1 MSELSELGALM
12 ASNIVAITGYIA
24 LFLKQRETEKKITN
38 DHPLHLRDDLDS
50 KHEKVVDE
58 IESFRKEL
66 NHKLDVIERR
76 EITLLE
82 RIGAFEVNAD
92 REHSNLWNVVNKIRE
107 RTTRH
112 GNG

>member
-82 RIGAFEVNAD
+82 RVGAVEVNAD

-107 RTTRH
+107 RMTQH

>member
-1 MSELSELGALM
+1 MSELSELGAVI

-24 LFLKQRETEKKITN
+24 LFLKQRETERKITN

-82 RIGAFEVNAD
+82 RVGAVEVNAD
-92 REHSNLWNVVNKIRE
+92 REYSNIWNVVNKIRE
-107 RTTRH
+107 RVNR
-112 GNG
+112 NGW

>member
-1 MSELSELGALM
+1 MSELSELGAVM

-66 NHKLDVIERR
+66 THKLDVIERR

-82 RIGAFEVNAD
+82 RIGAVEVNAD
-92 REHSNLWNVVNKIRE
+92 REHSNIWSVLNKVRE
-107 RTTRH
+107 RMNPH

>member
-1 MSELSELGALM
+1 MSELSELGAVI

-38 DHPLHLRDDLDS
+38 DHPLHLRVDLDS

-66 NHKLDVIERR
+66 THKLDVIERR

-82 RIGAFEVNAD
+82 RIGAVEVNAD
-92 REHSNLWNVVNKIRE
+92 REHSNIWSVLNKVRE
-107 RTTRH
+107 RMNPH
-112 GNG
+112 GKG

>member
-1 MSELSELGALM
+1 MSELTELGAVI

-38 DHPLHLRDDLDS
+38 DHPLHLLDDLDS
-50 KHEKVVDE
+50 KHETVVDE

-92 REHSNLWNVVNKIRE
+92 REHSNIWSVLNKVRE
-107 RTTRH
+107 RMNPH

>member
-1 MSELSELGALM
+1 MSELTELGAVI

-24 LFLKQRETEKKITN
+24 LFLKHRETERKITN

-58 IESFRKEL
+58 IESFRKDVS
-66 NHKLDVIERR
+66 HKLDVIERR
-76 EITLLE
+76 EIILLE
-82 RIGAFEVNAD
+82 RIGAVEVNAD

-107 RTTRH
+107 RMTQH

>member
-82 RIGAFEVNAD
+82 RIGAVEVNAD
-92 REHSNLWNVVNKIRE
+92 REHSNIWSVLNKVRD
-107 RTTRH
+107 RMNPH

>member
-1 MSELSELGALM
+1 MSELSELGAVI

-58 IESFRKEL
+58 IESFRNEL

-82 RIGAFEVNAD
+82 RVGAVEVTD

-107 RTTRH
+107 RMTQH

>member
-1 MSELSELGALM
+1 MSELSEMGAVI
-12 ASNIVAITGYIA
+12 ASNLVAITGYIA
-24 LFLKQRETEKKITN
+24 LFLKQRATEKKITN
-38 DHPLHLRDDLDS
+38 DHPLHLRDDLDN

-82 RIGAFEVNAD
+82 RIGAVEVNAD
-92 REHSNLWNVVNKIRE
+92 REHSNIWSVLNKVRE
-107 RTTRH
+107 RMIHH

>member
-1 MSELSELGALM
+1 MSELSELGAVI

-38 DHPLHLRDDLDS
+38 DHPLHLRDDLDN
-50 KHEKVVDE
+50 KHEKVVEE
-58 IESFRKEL
+58 IDSFKKEL

-82 RIGAFEVNAD
+82 RIGAVEAD
-92 REHSNLWNVVNKIRE
+92 REHSNIWSVLNKVRE
-107 RTTRH
+107 RMNPH

>member
-1 MSELSELGALM
+1 MSELSELGAVI

-38 DHPLHLRDDLDS
+38 DHPLHLRVDLDN
-50 KHEKVVDE
+50 KHEQVVEE
-58 IESFRKEL
+58 IDSFRKEL

-76 EITLLE
+76 EITMLE
-82 RIGAFEVNAD
+82 RIGAVEVNSD

-107 RTTRH
+107 RMTQH
-112 GNG
+112 GHG